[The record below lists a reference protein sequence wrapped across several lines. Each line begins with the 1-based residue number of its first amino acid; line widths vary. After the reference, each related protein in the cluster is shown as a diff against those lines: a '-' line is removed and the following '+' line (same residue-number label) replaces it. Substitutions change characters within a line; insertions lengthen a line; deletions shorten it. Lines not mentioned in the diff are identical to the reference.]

1 MAEKL
6 DIDFSFDRPIPG
18 ENLTAELGSRPWQ
31 TPAQFTTVD
40 DALGFYIP
48 RMAQDEFS
56 KGLLNVMEMGVPL
69 TTIANTIM
77 ISGVMEGRH
86 SVDVGILSIPAIVET
101 MKLIGDSANVEY
113 VTGMEKGK
121 GIDDNVA
128 KMVAAKMV
136 DVKEEEQD
144 VSLPEQENVE
154 KPALGIMSRRNADV

>member
-1 MAEKL
+1 MANQEGM
-6 DIDFSFDRPIPG
+6 FMAPIPG
-18 ENLTAELGSRPWQ
+18 MGLTAELGSTPWQ
-31 TPAQFTTVD
+31 HPPQYTTVD
-40 DALGFYIP
+40 EALEFYAP
-48 RMAQDEFS
+48 RVLNPDT
-56 KGLLNVMEMGVPL
+56 KDDLLNVMEMGVPL

-136 DVKEEEQD
+136 DVNEEKQD
-144 VSLPEQENVE
+144 VDLPEQEETE
-154 KPALGIMSRRNADV
+154 KPAIGIMSRRNTDV